1 MNKIQLTGKVD
12 VPDDNGSTTQ
22 DIILT
27 ETVNFNEWDINSLID
42 LIIKPY
48 HFKTKKD
55 IVIIYDLAQ
64 NVFVNHRKKHPE
76 IVKLVEALFLFFDD
90 LSFHL
95 KKEEQ
100 ILFPNIIQLTEKK
113 THVESMNYTTFGM
126 IKELALIMQQEHQA
140 VIKQLDFFRRIT
152 NNYLIP
158 KDGSIAYKDLIERMK
173 RFEKN
178 LLEHIAL
185 ENSILFPN
193 AIRMD
198 EKYLEKGQ
206 K

>member
-12 VPDDNGSTTQ
+12 VTDDNGNTTQ
-22 DIILT
+22 DTILT
-27 ETVNFNEWDINSLID
+27 ETVKFNDWDISSLIN

-55 IVIIYDLAQ
+55 IVIIYNLAQ
-64 NVFVNHRKKHPE
+64 NVFVNHREKHPE
-76 IVKLVEALFLFFDD
+76 LAKLVEALFLFFDD

-100 ILFPNIIQLTEKK
+100 ILFPNIMQLIEKK

-126 IKELALIMQQEHQA
+126 IKELALIMQKEHQA
-140 VIKQLDFFRRIT
+140 VIKQLDFFRQIT

-173 RFEKN
+173 RFENN
-178 LLEHIAL
+178 LLAHIDL
-185 ENSILFPN
+185 ENSILFP
-193 AIRMD
+193 RTVQMD
-198 EKYLEKGQ
+198 EK
-206 K
+206 